1 MSAASLDE
9 MVAKLKEKGQ
19 GHLLDQ
25 LPTLSEGHPVF
36 QQLLKFD
43 IAESVRRFEK
53 ATSPE
58 AEASSMLNSSDPLTP
73 IDHPIVWHELPADER
88 QAYLSV
94 GWRAIA
100 VGKVAAVIMSGGQGT
115 RLGYSGPKGCYN
127 MGLPSQKSIFQMH
140 VERILRVRQLC
151 ATYCPR
157 EEGDNSPPSIPIYI
171 MTSDLNDGTIRR
183 FFQQHSFFGYP
194 EKDVF
199 FFEQGLEPC
208 FSLDGKV
215 ILESPSQGLSL
226 APDGNGGL
234 YAALYKSL
242 ALRDMRQR
250 GVEHLH
256 VYGIDNVLTKSLDP
270 GFLGAAISA
279 GKRGTGTGTGTDAA
293 AGNRTGTRAR
303 MGTRKGT

>member
-1 MSAASLDE
+1 MSVVTPNDSVTLDE

-19 GHLLDQ
+19 GHLLEQ

-73 IDHPIVWHELPADER
+73 IDDTIVLNELPADER

-100 VGKVAAVIMSGGQGT
+100 AGKVAAVIMSGGQGT

-127 MGLPSQKSIFQMH
+127 LGLPSQKSIFQLHM
-140 VERILRVRQLC
+140 ERILRVRQLC
-151 ATYCPR
+151 TTHCPR
-157 EEGDNSPPSIPIYI
+157 EGDEGDNSPPSIPVYI
-171 MTSDLNDGTIRR
+171 MTSDLNDGTIRL
-183 FFQQHSFFGYP
+183 FFQQHSFFGYH

-208 FSLDGKV
+208 FFLDGKV
-215 ILESPSQGLSL
+215 ILESPSQGLSM

-234 YAALYKSL
+234 YTALSKSL
-242 ALRDMRQR
+242 ALGDMRER

-279 GKRGTGTGTGTDAA
+279 GK
-293 AGNRTGTRAR
+293 
-303 MGTRKGT
+303 